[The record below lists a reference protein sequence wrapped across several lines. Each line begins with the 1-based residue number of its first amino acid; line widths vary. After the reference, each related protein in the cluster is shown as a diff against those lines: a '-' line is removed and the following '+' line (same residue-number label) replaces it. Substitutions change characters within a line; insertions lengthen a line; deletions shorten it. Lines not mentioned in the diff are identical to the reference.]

1 MASPFISRSKPHHTL
16 YHAVILGYYQFQVPR
31 FKFYCSGFI
40 SFNNRHM
47 YIVYR
52 LFLEN
57 EGEIMRQLPKVQRM
71 LKVLYLVEQMPQ
83 VYEENIVPVHGYI
96 M

>member
-1 MASPFISRSKPHHTL
+1 
-16 YHAVILGYYQFQVPR
+16 
-31 FKFYCSGFI
+31 
-40 SFNNRHM
+40 M